1 MQIQIRNCNSIDN
14 AELTIVEKKLNIK
27 FAPNGTGK
35 STIAKAILYSAI
47 DTDRISE
54 LLPFK
59 LRKENPSSLK
69 PEINNTSEINSVMC
83 FNEEYVNQFTFQKD
97 ELISNSFDIFIK
109 NEAYRKTESEIEEI
123 VNKIKVLFL
132 DNVDLEIFI
141 KNLTELSDAF
151 KTTKSGLSK
160 SSTGMKA
167 LSSGN
172 KIQHIPQGLEAYK
185 PFISSTNN
193 VNWIDW
199 QTKGLKDFYNLSECC
214 PFCTEQILDKKDTIE
229 LVGKEY
235 DKNVIKNL
243 VSIINVI
250 EKLGE
255 YFSEEAKEKLK
266 IITTL
271 PNSLEE
277 EHEEF
282 LKNIKKQIDLLVNK
296 LQKLKQ
302 LNGFDFKTGDKVSET
317 LDGYKLNLQFFP
329 DIDSEKTR
337 VSLASI
343 NNSIDEVSKQAGQ
356 LQGKI
361 AIQRNGMQKLIE
373 KHQSDINNFLAYAGY
388 KYSVQLNG
396 DDEKAQLRLMHVD
409 HDEFLS
415 GGDQHLSFGERNA
428 FAIVLFMY
436 ECLAKKPDLII
447 LDDPIS
453 SFDKNKKY
461 AILEML
467 FRREAKDCLKGQ
479 TVLMLTHD
487 VEPIIDTV
495 KSVSSQ
501 FSNQVNA
508 SYLKYIDGE
517 INEQN
522 ITKSD
527 IKTFTQICKGILAS
541 EKSIILKLIYLRRYY
556 EITDNIGDE
565 YQILSNL
572 LHLREQPIDTRESLN
587 TDESTPIM
595 DEQKYASGCL
605 KITNLIP
612 QFDYSTLLSSISDIS
627 TLTTLYKSCSNNY
640 EKLQVFRLFEPF
652 GLNTSNSVIRK
663 FINETYHIENE
674 YICQL
679 DPSQFDLIPDY
690 VRHECDKCLTSVI
703 Q

>member
-1 MQIQIRNCNSIDN
+1 MQIKIRNCNSIDN
-14 AELTIVEKKLNIK
+14 AELSIIENKLNIK

-35 STIAKAILYSAI
+35 STIAKAILYSVNNE
-47 DTDRISE
+47 DRLSE

-59 LRKENPSSLK
+59 LRKENINSLR
-69 PEINNTSEINSVMC
+69 PEITNTLKINNVMC

-109 NEAYRKTESEIEEI
+109 NEAYRKTEHEIEEI
-123 VNKIKVLFL
+123 VRKIKILFL
-132 DNVDLEIFI
+132 DNADLETFI
-141 KNLTELSDAF
+141 KNLTELGDAF

-185 PFISSTNN
+185 PFISSAHN

-199 QTKGLKDFYNLSECC
+199 QTKGLKDFSSLSECC
-214 PFCTEQILDKKDTIE
+214 PFCTEQISDKKNTIE

-255 YFSEEAKEKLK
+255 YFSEEARGKLN
-266 IITTL
+266 IITSL
-271 PNSLEE
+271 PNGLGE

-282 LKNIKKQIDLLVNK
+282 LKSIKNQIDLLVNK

-302 LNGFDFKTGDKVSET
+302 LNGFDFKSGDKVSEI
-317 LDGYKLNLQFFP
+317 LDDYKLNLQFFS

-337 VSLASI
+337 ASLASI

-361 AIQRNGMQKLIE
+361 AIQRNGMQRLIE
-373 KHQSDINNFLAYAGY
+373 KHQCDINNFLSYAGY

-396 DDEKAQLRLMHVD
+396 DDDRTQLRLMHVD

-428 FAIVLFMY
+428 FSIVLFMY

-467 FRREAKDCLKGQ
+467 FRRETKDCLKGQ

-487 VEPIIDTV
+487 VEPIIDTI
-495 KSVSSQ
+495 KSVSAQ

-508 SYLKYIDGE
+508 SYLKFIDGE
-517 INEQN
+517 IKEQN
-522 ITKSD
+522 ITQSD
-527 IKTFTQICKGILAS
+527 IKTFTQICKSILAS
-541 EKSIILKLIYLRRYY
+541 EKNIILKLIYLRRHY

-565 YQILSNL
+565 YQVLSNL
-572 LHLREQPIDTRESLN
+572 LHLRDKPIDTREELN
-587 TDESTPIM
+587 ADKTSKIM
-595 DEQKYASGCL
+595 DEEKYKAGCL
-605 KITNLIP
+605 NIKKMIS
-612 QFDYSTLLSSISDIS
+612 QFDYEALLSSIGDIS
-627 TLTTLYKSCSNNY
+627 TLTALYKSCNNNY
-640 EKLQVFRLFEPF
+640 EKLQVFRLFDHF
-652 GLNTSNSVIRK
+652 GMNTSNSVIRK

-690 VRHECDKCLTSVI
+690 VRYECDKCLASVI
-703 Q
+703 